1 VTPHTSPPG
10 PQDPSR
16 RRCLALAPALLAAPS
31 LLRAEPTAARVS
43 GAPGPLRDL
52 LEGVATDGSN
62 THGVVV
68 RKSGQLLAEAYYTAV
83 DKPGGSWF
91 SREVAFGPDTLHD
104 LRSISKSVVALLV
117 GIAQARGLLGDL
129 AGPVFDHFPEH
140 ADLLTPERRALSVQH
155 LLDMATGWRWD
166 ETTYSYADPRNSETR
181 MSLSL
186 NPLRHMLALPFV
198 AKPGTTWEYCGGA
211 TLVLAEILE
220 RVAGAPL
227 ASLARDWLFDPLGVR
242 AFEWRTGLTGKAL
255 SFSGLRLTPRD
266 LATVGELLITRGQHS
281 GKTVVP
287 PEWIASIRSPR
298 YTGWDRYRYA
308 SQWWHSREEAALAWV
323 GGWGN
328 GGQRLLVVPAQE
340 LVVVVTAGRYNQP
353 MNGRASMELFRRI
366 LSVLA

>member
-1 VTPHTSPPG
+1 MPHSSPRRAI
-10 PQDPSR
+10 DASR
-16 RRCLALAPALLAAPS
+16 RRCLAVAPALLAAPA
-31 LLRAEPTAARVS
+31 LLRSEPAAARVS

-52 LEGVATDGSN
+52 LEGVAADGTN

-68 RKSGQLLAEAYYTAV
+68 RKAGQLLAEAYYTAL

-129 AGPVFDHFPEH
+129 ARPVFDHLPEH

-186 NPLRHMLALPFV
+186 NPLRHMLALPLV
-198 AKPGTTWEYCGGA
+198 ATPGTTWEYCGGA

-220 RVAGAPL
+220 RQARAPL
-227 ASLARDWLFDPLGVR
+227 ATLARDWLFEPLGVR
-242 AFEWRTGLTGKAL
+242 TFEWRTGLTGKAL
-255 SFSGLRLTPRD
+255 AFSGLRLTPRD
-266 LATVGELLITRGQHS
+266 LAAVGELLITRGQHG
-281 GKTVVP
+281 GKSVVP
-287 PEWIASIRSPR
+287 AEWVDSIRRPR
-298 YTGWDRYRYA
+298 YSGWDRYRYA

-328 GGQRLLVVPAQE
+328 GGQRLLVVPDRE

-366 LSVLA
+366 VEALA